1 MSSIP
6 ALSPE
11 AHPRRVVLGILSAMA
26 GATLLSLN
34 DLAIKMLSGAYPL
47 HEVILVRAFIAFAF
61 ILAFIPASRQSY
73 RLLTTRRPK
82 IHLLRVSVVMV
93 SNVTYFLGL
102 AALPIANAQAIG
114 FAAPLIMTVL
124 SVLILGEMVGPHRWG
139 AVIVGLL
146 GVLIML
152 RPEGPG
158 TVSLA
163 AVLVLISAF
172 SYASTQI
179 MTRRMK
185 DTESAV
191 TINAFT
197 QMGFILVSLTM
208 GLTAGDGHFEGT
220 GDATLDFLFRAWS
233 WPPLH
238 DWPWFL
244 ATGLAVAAGGMLMSQ
259 AYRMNEAALVAPFEY
274 TSMPLGILWGLTLFH
289 TFPDLQGWI
298 GIVLIC
304 GAGLYTLWRETVRR
318 RQRGH

>member
-1 MSSIP
+1 MST
-6 ALSPE
+6 ALTPD
-11 AHPRRVVLGILSAMA
+11 AHRRHVMLGILCAIG
-26 GATLLSLN
+26 GATLLSIN
-34 DLAIKMLSGAYPL
+34 DLAIKMLSGGYPL
-47 HEVILVRAFIAFAF
+47 HEVILVRSVIALSVIF
-61 ILAFIPASRQSY
+61 AFIPASGQSW
-73 RLLTTRRPK
+73 RLLTTRRPR
-82 IHLLRVSVVMV
+82 IHMLRVSVVMV

-114 FAAPLIMTVL
+114 FASPLIMTVL
-124 SVLILGEMVGPHRWG
+124 SVLILGERVGPHRWG
-139 AVIVGLL
+139 AVIAGLI
-146 GVLIML
+146 GVLVML

-220 GDATLDFLFRAWS
+220 GDATFDFLFRAWV
-233 WPPLH
+233 WPPLA

-274 TSMPLGILWGLTLFH
+274 TSMPLGILWGLTVFH
-289 TFPDLQGWI
+289 TFPELQGWI

-318 RQRGH
+318 RQGGD